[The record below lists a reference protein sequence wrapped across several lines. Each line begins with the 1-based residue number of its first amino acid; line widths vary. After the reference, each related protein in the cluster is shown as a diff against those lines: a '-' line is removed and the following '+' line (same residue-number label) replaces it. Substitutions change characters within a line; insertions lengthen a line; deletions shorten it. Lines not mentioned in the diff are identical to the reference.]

1 MPAIKLVGTIGPCH
15 LITFA
20 PVARITA
27 GLPGDTAEYKFAS
40 YASSSLPSHQ
50 KFITPVRNWRLSVC
64 TLETM
69 LNKHW

>member
-1 MPAIKLVGTIGPCH
+1 MPTIKLVGMIGPCPS
-15 LITFA
+15 IA
-20 PVARITA
+20 IARTPA
-27 GLPGDTAEYKFAS
+27 GLPEDTFKYKFAS
-40 YASSSLPSHQ
+40 FASSSLPSHQ